1 MTEDE
6 RIDASIKHIAD
17 YITAQQLGL
26 PDSIGVAF
34 SVLLGVM
41 YNLNRADFVELID
54 SLRNEAIEAYDEY
67 DGGEKRTIQ

>member
-17 YITAQQLGL
+17 YLTEQQLGL
-26 PDSIGVAF
+26 ADTVGVTF

-41 YNLNRADFVELID
+41 YNLNRADFIDLID

-67 DGGEKRTIQ
+67 DEGQKRTIQ